1 MATGFSSGQMAEYTK
16 ESIKMIENMEKECS
30 KVQVGSRKKVSGRME
45 SKFAFYKL
53 YLSIIEIILF
63 PQMAD

>member
-1 MATGFSSGQMAEYTK
+1 
-16 ESIKMIENMEKECS
+16 MIENMEKECS